1 MCDRIVNQKNNGK
14 IVFLYKWCLNVRNW
28 FKKKQP
34 SESLPLVEDA
44 VADTSWQRF
53 KNSLRKT
60 RQQVSSGFLKFFKKD
75 QVLDDDYWEELEA
88 VLITAD
94 FGLATTQKIIDYL
107 KNLAKQR
114 SEMDG
119 EAIKAHLSDYLV
131 SLLQPIAH
139 PFSRSIE
146 HQPHVMLMVGING
159 VGKTTTLAKLGA
171 LFKKECRVMM
181 AAGDTFRAAAIEQ
194 LQLWGQREDIP
205 VIAQTSGADS
215 AAVIFDALQAA
226 RSRGIDV
233 LLADTAGRLHTQ
245 SHLLQELQKIT
256 RVLKKLDVHAPH
268 DIVMVLDAS
277 IGQNALLQVKQFH
290 EALGLTGLVVT
301 KLDGTAK
308 GGILFAIASEFKI
321 PCYFIGIGE
330 GVEDLRPFDPQS
342 FVQAILT

>member
-1 MCDRIVNQKNNGK
+1 M
-14 IVFLYKWCLNVRNW
+14 RNW
-28 FKKKQP
+28 FKKKQL
-34 SESLPLVEDA
+34 EDSLVVVEET
-44 VADTSWQRF
+44 VSDTSWQRF

-60 RQQVSSGFLKFFKKD
+60 SQQVSSGFLKFFKKD
-75 QVLDDDYWEELEA
+75 QVLDDEYWEELETI
-88 VLITAD
+88 LIGAD
-94 FGLATTQKIIDYL
+94 FGLTTTHKILDYL
-107 KNLAKQR
+107 KTLAKQR

-119 EAIKAHLSDYLV
+119 EEIKAHLSDYLV
-131 SLLQPIAH
+131 SLLQPITKS
-139 PFSRSIE
+139 FSRGPE
-146 HQPHVMLMVGING
+146 HQPHVLLMVGING

-205 VIAQTSGADS
+205 VIAQSSGADS

-245 SHLLQELQKIT
+245 SHLLQELQKVT
-256 RVLKKLDVHAPH
+256 RVLKKLDAHAPH

>member
-1 MCDRIVNQKNNGK
+1 MVLLQR
-14 IVFLYKWCLNVRNW
+14 WCLNVRNW
-28 FKKKQP
+28 FKKKQDV
-34 SESLPLVEDA
+34 ESLVVVEGA
-44 VADTSWQRF
+44 AADSSWQRF

-60 RQQVSSGFLKFFKKD
+60 RQQISSGFIKFFKKD
-75 QVLDDDYWEELEA
+75 QILDDEYWEELEA
-88 VLITAD
+88 VLIGAD
-94 FGLATTQKIIDYL
+94 FGLKTTGKILDYL
-107 KNLAKQR
+107 KTLAKQR

-131 SLLQPIAH
+131 SLLQPIAK
-139 PFSRSIE
+139 PFSIGST
-146 HQPHVMLMVGING
+146 HSPHVVLMVGING
-159 VGKTTTLAKLGA
+159 VGKTTTLAKMGA
-171 LFKKECRVMM
+171 LLKKESRVLM

-194 LQLWGQREDIP
+194 LKLWGQREDIP
-205 VIAQTSGADS
+205 VIAQSSGADS

-226 RSRGIDV
+226 QSRGIDV

-245 SHLLQELQKIT
+245 SHLLQELQKIA
-256 RVLKKLDVHAPH
+256 RVLKKLDANAPH

-308 GGILFAIASEFKI
+308 GGILFAIAAEFKI

-330 GVEDLRPFDPQS
+330 GVDDLRPFDPAS

>member
-1 MCDRIVNQKNNGK
+1 M
-14 IVFLYKWCLNVRNW
+14 RNW

-34 SESLPLVEDA
+34 DESLNVVEET
-44 VADTSWQRF
+44 VADTSWLRF

-75 QVLDDDYWEELEA
+75 QVLDDEYWEELEA
-88 VLITAD
+88 ILIGAD
-94 FGLATTQKIIDYL
+94 FGLTTTHKILDYL
-107 KNLAKQR
+107 KTLAKQR

-119 EAIKAHLSDYLV
+119 EAMKAHLSDYLV
-131 SLLQPIAH
+131 SLLQPIAQ
-139 PFSRSIE
+139 PFSRDPE
-146 HQPHVMLMVGING
+146 HQPHVLLMVGING

-205 VIAQTSGADS
+205 VIAQSSSADS

-256 RVLKKLDVHAPH
+256 RVLKKLDSHAPH

>member
-1 MCDRIVNQKNNGK
+1 MCVRIENQKNNGK
-14 IVFLYKWCLNVRNW
+14 IAFLYNGCLNVRNW

-34 SESLPLVEDA
+34 DESLSLVEDA
-44 VADTSWQRF
+44 IADTSWQRF

-75 QVLDDDYWEELEA
+75 QVLDEDYWEELEA

-107 KNLAKQR
+107 KSLAKQR

-131 SLLQPIAH
+131 SLLQPISQ
-139 PFSRSIE
+139 PFSRGIE
-146 HQPHVMLMVGING
+146 HQPHVILMVGING

-171 LFKKECRVMM
+171 VFKKECRVMM

-256 RVLKKLDVHAPH
+256 RVLKKLDASAPH

-330 GVEDLRPFDPQS
+330 GVDDLRPFDPQS

>member
-1 MCDRIVNQKNNGK
+1 
-14 IVFLYKWCLNVRNW
+14 VRNW

-34 SESLPLVEDA
+34 TESVPEVYATSESIVEEP
-44 VADTSWQRF
+44 VAESSWQRL

-60 RQQVSSGFLKFFKKD
+60 RQNISSGFLKFFKKD
-75 QVLDDDYWEELEA
+75 QILDDDYWEELEA
-88 VLITAD
+88 ILLTSD
-94 FGLATTQKIIDYL
+94 FGLKTTQKIIDYL
-107 KNLAKQR
+107 KSLAKQR
-114 SEMDG
+114 AEMDG

-131 SLLQPIAH
+131 SLLEPISV
-139 PFSRSIE
+139 PFHIKPNLK
-146 HQPHVMLMVGING
+146 PHVILMVGING

-171 LFKKECRVMM
+171 AFNKEHRVLM

-194 LQLWGQREDIP
+194 LQKWGVREDIP
-205 VIAQTSGADS
+205 VIAQSSGSDS

-226 RSRGIDV
+226 QARGIDV

-256 RVLKKLDVHAPH
+256 RVLKKLDAQAPH
-268 DIVMVLDAS
+268 DIFMVLDAS
-277 IGQNALLQVKQFH
+277 IGQNALSQVKQFH

-321 PCYFIGIGE
+321 PCYYIGIGE
-330 GVEDLRPFDPQS
+330 GVEDLRPFEPNS